1 MLFMHQII
9 ERSGIQK
16 PMESALHALYYRMM
30 GISFYIGQ
38 TEVQHGQLVLMSH
51 HQNRLDAKNTAA
63 RFTEGMV
70 A

>member
-1 MLFMHQII
+1 
-9 ERSGIQK
+9 
-16 PMESALHALYYRMM
+16 M
-30 GISFYIGQ
+30 GILFYIDQ

-51 HQNRLDAKNTAA
+51 HQNRLDAKNIAA